1 LQTQATENKQG
12 VDAIIKSVATQLSE
26 SAAKLLANND
36 ETKVTQ
42 LRSTFQNVIDQADSL
57 NSRLQTEGLLL

>member
-1 LQTQATENKQG
+1 MQTQATENKQG
-12 VDAIIKSVATQLSE
+12 VDAIIKSVVTQLSE

-36 ETKVTQ
+36 ETKITQ